1 MAAEIPRRSVLTIG
15 HSKHPIDRF
24 LGLLRQH
31 GALSLV
37 DARSHPFSRFSP
49 QFTRK
54 PLEQAVKGAGVRYV
68 YLGDALGGRPS
79 QPECYDEHG
88 KLDYARVE
96 RLDVYQRGIDEL
108 LDEAARLRTCVL
120 CAEEDPSRCHRRLL
134 IARTL
139 VQRGVEVL
147 HIRGSGAIEP
157 ETELGAP
164 RQLELL

>member
-1 MAAEIPRRSVLTIG
+1 MAAETRKPSVLTIG

-31 GALSLV
+31 GVESLV

-54 PLEQAVKGAGVRYV
+54 PLEQAVRDAGVRYAF
-68 YLGDALGGRPS
+68 LGNALGGRPA

-108 LDEAARLRTCVL
+108 LDEAARRQTCVL

-134 IARTL
+134 ITRTL
-139 VQRGVEVL
+139 VQRGARVL

-164 RQLELL
+164 RQLGLL

>member
-1 MAAEIPRRSVLTIG
+1 MAAETPRRSVLTIG

-31 GALSLV
+31 GVEALV

-49 QFTRK
+49 QFSRK
-54 PLEQAVKGAGVRYV
+54 PLERAICDAGIRYV
-68 YLGDALGGRPS
+68 FLGDALGGRPA

-134 IARTL
+134 ITRTL
-139 VQRGVEVL
+139 VQRGVDVL
-147 HIRGSGAIEP
+147 HIRGSGVIEP

-164 RQLELL
+164 RQLGLL